1 MLPLVLLSLIETGQV
16 AALRFP
22 PILFTT
28 TIPPIFSQQ
37 QDDSLMNYVK
47 NQDVN
52 TFCKSSDSN
61 GADLEDNDFVPIVP
75 GIIRMLDE
83 NLNNLLMDPDF
94 QALSLL
100 DVSNIAKEFLAKFDT
115 WCVEL
120 VHVPF
125 PPDQYEGSSVNWD
138 FSHGGVMK
146 MLRSIGINPQVD
158 RLIAMMNIFKDF
170 MLSFGPLLDTMK
182 PGLEKRLKMMNFTEL
197 QNLPIPDDDD
207 ELSSSLCENQIVPFI
222 QIFQKLLIPL
232 LDDMTDAFRGNENL
246 LSIGKMVQFYYRL
259 FKEFLFHE
267 KICKMAYNNAMPMV
281 VDVDGR
287 MQRNMASDSTELT
300 YITNTSCFVGE
311 FVKTLP
317 PSDEE
322 EPLIDDM
329 KRMIKM
335 AVIMVKLAPKM
346 VITMKS
352 IIEIMGGI
360 PNPNPY
366 EEKSEIGYLM
376 ANISNVVLFAPDEV
390 IESFSSQIATDL
402 SLSIEMLDNDSC
414 AETPSG
420 LMGKEL
426 GKSAHGKFH
435 DAA

>member
-1 MLPLVLLSLIETGQV
+1 M
-16 AALRFP
+16 F
-22 PILFTT
+22 
-28 TIPPIFSQQ
+28 
-37 QDDSLMNYVK
+37 
-47 NQDVN
+47 
-52 TFCKSSDSN
+52 
-61 GADLEDNDFVPIVP
+61 
-75 GIIRMLDE
+75 
-83 NLNNLLMDPDF
+83 
-94 QALSLL
+94 
-100 DVSNIAKEFLAKFDT
+100 
-115 WCVEL
+115 
-120 VHVPF
+120 
-125 PPDQYEGSSVNWD
+125 
-138 FSHGGVMK
+138 
-146 MLRSIGINPQVD
+146 
-158 RLIAMMNIFKDF
+158 
-170 MLSFGPLLDTMK
+170 
-182 PGLEKRLKMMNFTEL
+182 
-197 QNLPIPDDDD
+197 
-207 ELSSSLCENQIVPFI
+207 
-222 QIFQKLLIPL
+222 
-232 LDDMTDAFRGNENL
+232 
-246 LSIGKMVQFYYRL
+246 QFYYRL

-267 KICKMAYNNAMPMV
+267 KICKMAYNNALPMV

-366 EEKSEIGYLM
+366 EEKSEIGYLI

-390 IESFSSQIATDL
+390 IEFFSSQIATEL
-402 SLSIEMLDNDSC
+402 SLSIDMLDNDSC

-426 GKSAHGKFH
+426 GNSAHGKFLTLNIFVLLISLKIII
-435 DAA
+435 